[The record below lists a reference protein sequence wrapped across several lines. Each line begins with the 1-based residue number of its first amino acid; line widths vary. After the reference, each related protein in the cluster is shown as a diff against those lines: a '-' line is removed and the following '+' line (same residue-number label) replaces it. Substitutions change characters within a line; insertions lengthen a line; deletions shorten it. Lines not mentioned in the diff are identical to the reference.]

1 MTLKQIVEMLES
13 INIPVAYRAFEVDK
27 HNPPPAPPFICYF
40 FPNSDPEFADNA
52 NAAKVEELDIEL
64 YTDRKNFELEN
75 SIEEALKSNELP
87 FSREE
92 DRIDSEQM
100 LQTTFITEVLING
113 SEQS

>member
-1 MTLKQIVEMLES
+1 MKLKQIVEMLES
-13 INIPVAYRAFEVDK
+13 INIPVAYRSFEVDK
-27 HNPPPAPPFICYF
+27 HNQPPAPPFICYL

-92 DRIDSEQM
+92 EWIDSEQM